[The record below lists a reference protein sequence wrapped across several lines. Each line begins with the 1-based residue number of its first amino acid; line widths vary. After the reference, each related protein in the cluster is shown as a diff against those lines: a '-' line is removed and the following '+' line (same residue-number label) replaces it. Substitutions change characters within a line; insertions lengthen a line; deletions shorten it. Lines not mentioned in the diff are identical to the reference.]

1 MEKLLGALIDGV
13 SFGCVYALLAVGMTL
28 AYKTSGVF
36 NIAFGVQAFASGAI
50 YYQLHIYDGWGIL
63 PSFVIAVLIVAPL
76 IGVILD
82 RMLFRYL
89 RSAPAMARLI
99 TALGLLVA
107 IPQIVLL
114 WFDATNAVNPTGIV
128 PGGNVVYHLF
138 GASLT
143 RDDLSIIILAF
154 GVAIGLT
161 LLFRYTTLGIRMR
174 AVVESPR
181 MAELAGTD
189 SDRISTLAWALSSL
203 VAGLAGVLLPTVT
216 SQVGDLYYTTLLT
229 AAIAAVVLGSLTN
242 IPVAFVGALG
252 LGIVQELLN
261 RYLPVNSVI
270 ASNLRP
276 SLPFVVLFLVLILS
290 PGLRNRKELTD
301 PLSSVD
307 PPPPAPASGQ
317 RSRELTIGTRVAGVV
332 FLLGVGY
339 YVFFHGNASVVGQAI
354 QIVIYAIIFC
364 SIVVITGIAGEV
376 SFAQATFA
384 GIGGFASAQLASS
397 AGVSVVLTIIIGGV
411 IAAAVG
417 ALLAIPAL
425 RLGGIFLTLA
435 TFAFALFFDNVIVS
449 LSWVSG
455 GLFPVVAPR
464 PQMGTIDF
472 ASDKSYLAL
481 CLVVLVIVGFV
492 VIQVRNGTTGHYLSA
507 VRGSEVAAASV
518 GISPTRARIVAFALS
533 AGIAG
538 VGGALL
544 ASYEG
549 HANKIDYNATL
560 GLFWVVIVVTLGPRT
575 VEGAIQ
581 AAIGFVLF
589 PARVLSDWLPWII
602 NHVQPFLHVGPF
614 SNAIAAIF
622 FGLGA
627 VTYARHP
634 EGILE
639 ANKGRSLAR
648 VQGWI
653 DRFKHK
659 GPGPNPELPVAA
671 AAGTPVATP

>member
-13 SFGCVYALLAVGMTL
+13 AFGCVYALLAVGLTL

-50 YYQLHIYDGWGIL
+50 YYQLHVNDGWGIL
-63 PSFVIAVLIVAPL
+63 PAFVIAVILVAPL
-76 IGVILD
+76 LGVVLD
-82 RMLFRYL
+82 RVLFRYL
-89 RSAPAMARLI
+89 RSAPPMARLI

-107 IPQIVLL
+107 IPEIVLL
-114 WFDATNAVNPTGIV
+114 EFNQTDATRPTGIV
-128 PGGNVVYHLF
+128 PGGDVVYHVF
-138 GASLT
+138 GAALS
-143 RDDLSIIILAF
+143 RDQLSIIFLAAF
-154 GVAIGLT
+154 VAIGLT

-181 MAELAGTD
+181 LAELAGTD
-189 SDRISTLAWALSSL
+189 SDRIGTAAWALSSL

-229 AAIAAVVLGSLTN
+229 AAIAAVVLGSLTS
-242 IPVAFVGALG
+242 IPLSFVGAIG
-252 LGIVQELLN
+252 LGVVQELLN
-261 RYLPVNSVI
+261 RYLPTNSLL

-290 PGLRNRKELTD
+290 PRLRNRRELTD
-301 PLSSVD
+301 PLASVD
-307 PPPPAPASGQ
+307 PPPPAPAAGQ
-317 RSRELTIGTRVAGVV
+317 RSRELTIGTRAAGVIAG
-332 FLLGVGY
+332 LGVGY

-354 QIVIYAIIFC
+354 QIAIYAIIFC
-364 SIVVITGIAGEV
+364 SVVVITGIAGEV

-384 GIGGFASAQLASS
+384 GIGGFASAQLASN
-397 AGVSVVLTIIIGGV
+397 AGMSVVLTIIIGGV
-411 IAAAVG
+411 LAAAVG

-435 TFAFALFFDNVIVS
+435 TYAFALFFDNVIVS

-455 GLFPVVAPR
+455 GIFPVVAPR
-464 PQMGTIDF
+464 PQLGSVDF
-472 ASDKSYLAL
+472 ASDRSYLAL
-481 CLVVLVIVGFV
+481 CVIVLVIVSVV
-492 VIQVRNGTTGHYLSA
+492 VIQVRSGTTGRFLSA

-518 GISPTRARIVAFALS
+518 GISPIRARIVAFALS

-575 VEGAIQ
+575 VEGAVQ
-581 AAIGFVLF
+581 AAIGFVLL
-589 PARVLSDWLPWII
+589 PARVLTDWLPWLI
-602 NHVQPFLHVGPF
+602 NHVQPFLHVNSLP
-614 SNAIAAIF
+614 NAVQFIF

-634 EGILE
+634 EGVLE
-639 ANKGRSLAR
+639 ASKLKSLAA
-648 VQGWI
+648 VQRWI
-653 DRFKHK
+653 DRFKSRGSK
-659 GPGPNPELPVAA
+659 PEVVAA
-671 AAGTPVATP
+671 GASGAAP

>member
-13 SFGCVYALLAVGMTL
+13 AFGCVYALLAVGLTL

-50 YYQLHIYDGWGIL
+50 YYQLHVNDGWGIL
-63 PSFVIAVLIVAPL
+63 PAFVIAVILVAPL
-76 IGVILD
+76 LGVVLD
-82 RMLFRYL
+82 RVLFRYL
-89 RSAPAMARLI
+89 RSAPPMARLI

-114 WFDATNAVNPTGIV
+114 EFNQTDATRPTGIV
-128 PGGNVVYHLF
+128 PGGDVVYHVF
-138 GASLT
+138 GAALS
-143 RDDLSIIILAF
+143 RDQLSIIFLAAF
-154 GVAIGLT
+154 VAIGLT

-181 MAELAGTD
+181 LAELAGTD
-189 SDRISTLAWALSSL
+189 SDRIGTAAWALSSL

-229 AAIAAVVLGSLTN
+229 AAIAAVVLGSLTS
-242 IPVAFVGALG
+242 IPLSFVGAIG
-252 LGIVQELLN
+252 LGVVQELLN
-261 RYLPVNSVI
+261 RYLPTNSLL

-290 PGLRNRKELTD
+290 PRLRNRRELTD
-301 PLSSVD
+301 PLASVD
-307 PPPPAPASGQ
+307 PPPPAPAAGQ
-317 RSRELTIGTRVAGVV
+317 RSRELTIGTRAAGVIAG
-332 FLLGVGY
+332 LGVGY

-354 QIVIYAIIFC
+354 QIAIYAIIFC
-364 SIVVITGIAGEV
+364 SVVVITGIAGEV

-384 GIGGFASAQLASS
+384 GIGGFASAQLASN
-397 AGVSVVLTIIIGGV
+397 AGMSVVLTIIIGGV
-411 IAAAVG
+411 LAAAVG

-435 TFAFALFFDNVIVS
+435 TYAFALFFDNVIVS

-455 GLFPVVAPR
+455 GIFPVVAPR
-464 PQMGTIDF
+464 PQLGSVDF
-472 ASDKSYLAL
+472 ASDRSYLAL
-481 CLVVLVIVGFV
+481 CVVVLVIVSVV
-492 VIQVRNGTTGHYLSA
+492 VIQVRSGTTGRFLSA

-518 GISPTRARIVAFALS
+518 GISPIRARIVAFALS

-589 PARVLSDWLPWII
+589 PARVLTDWLPWLI
-602 NHVQPFLHVGPF
+602 NHVQPFLHVNSLP
-614 SNAIAAIF
+614 NAVQFIF

-634 EGILE
+634 EGVLE
-639 ANKGRSLAR
+639 AGKLKSLAA
-648 VQGWI
+648 VQRWI
-653 DRFKHK
+653 DRFKSRGSK
-659 GPGPNPELPVAA
+659 PEVVSAGASGAA
-671 AAGTPVATP
+671 P

>member
-13 SFGCVYALLAVGMTL
+13 AFGCVYALLAVGLTL

-50 YYQLHIYDGWGIL
+50 YYQLHVNDGWGIL
-63 PSFVIAVLIVAPL
+63 PAFIISVIIVAPL
-76 IGVILD
+76 IGAILD
-82 RMLFRYL
+82 RFLFRHL
-89 RSAPAMARLI
+89 RSAPSMARLI

-114 WFDATNAVNPTGIV
+114 KFNQTEATRPTGIV
-128 PGGNVVYHLF
+128 PGGDVPYHIF
-138 GASLT
+138 GATLS
-143 RDDLSIIILAF
+143 RDQLSIMVCAVI
-154 GVAIGLT
+154 VAVGLV
-161 LLFRYTTLGIRMR
+161 LVFRYTALGIRMR

-189 SDRISTLAWALSSL
+189 ADRIGTAAWMLSSL

-216 SQVGDLYYTTLLT
+216 SQVGDIYYTTLLT
-229 AAIAAVVLGSLTN
+229 AAIAATVLGSLTS
-242 IPVAFVGALG
+242 IPLAFFGAIG
-252 LGIVQELLN
+252 LGVVQELLN
-261 RYLPVNSVI
+261 RYLPTNSVL

-290 PGLRNRKELTD
+290 PRLRNKRELTD

-307 PPPPAPASGQ
+307 PPPPAPAAGQ
-317 RSRELTIGTRVAGVV
+317 RSRELTIGTRVAGVL
-332 FLLGVGY
+332 FGLGIGY
-339 YVFFHGNASVVGQAI
+339 YVFFHGNASVVGQGI
-354 QIVIYAIIFC
+354 QVVIYSIIFC

-384 GIGGFASAQLASS
+384 GIGGFASAQLSSS
-397 AGVSVVLTIIIGGV
+397 AGMSVIFTIIIGGL

-417 ALLAIPAL
+417 AMLAIPAL

-435 TFAFALFFDNVIVS
+435 TYAFALFFDNVIVS

-464 PQMGTIDF
+464 PQLGSIDF
-472 ASDKSYLAL
+472 ASDRSFLVL
-481 CLVVLVIVGFV
+481 CLVFLVIVG
-492 VIQVRNGTTGHYLSA
+492 VIVMQVRSGTTGRYLSA

-518 GISPTRARIVAFALS
+518 GISPTRARITAFALS

-560 GLFWVVIVVTLGPRT
+560 GLFWVVIVVTLGSRT

-581 AAIGFVLF
+581 AALGFVLF
-589 PARVLSDWLPWII
+589 SARVLPDWIPWII
-602 NHVQPFLHVGPF
+602 NHVQPFLHVDSLP
-614 SNAIAAIF
+614 NAVQFIF
-622 FGLGA
+622 FGFGA
-627 VTYARHP
+627 LTYAKHQ

-639 ANKGRSLAR
+639 ANKVKSLAW
-648 VQGWI
+648 VQGKI
-653 DRFKHK
+653 DRFKSGGRTK
-659 GPGPNPELPVAA
+659 PGAA
-671 AAGTPVATP
+671 AVDTPGAAP

>member
-1 MEKLLGALIDGV
+1 MEKLLGAIIDGV
-13 SFGCVYALLAVGMTL
+13 AFGCVYALLAVGLTL

-50 YYQLHIYDGWGIL
+50 YYQLHVNDGWGIL
-63 PSFVIAVLIVAPL
+63 PAFVIAVIIVAPL

-82 RMLFRYL
+82 RALFRYL
-89 RSAPAMARLI
+89 RSAPPMARLI

-114 WFDATNAVNPTGIV
+114 KFNETDAVNPTGIV
-128 PGGNVVYHLF
+128 PGGHVVYHVF
-138 GASLT
+138 GASLD
-143 RDDLSIIILAF
+143 RDQLSIIVIAAL
-154 GVAIGLT
+154 VAIGLT
-161 LLFRYTTLGIRMR
+161 LIFRYTALGIRMR

-181 MAELAGTD
+181 MAELSGTD
-189 SDRISTLAWALSSL
+189 SDRISTASWMLSSL

-216 SQVGDLYYTTLLT
+216 QQVGDIYYTTLLT
-229 AAIAAVVLGSLTN
+229 AAIAAVVLGSLTS
-242 IPVAFVGALG
+242 IPLAFAGAVG
-252 LGIVQELLN
+252 LGVVQELLN
-261 RYLPVNSVI
+261 RYLPTNSVL

-290 PGLRNRKELTD
+290 PRLRNRKELTD
-301 PLSSVD
+301 PLSTVD
-307 PPPPAPASGQ
+307 PPPPAPVSGQ
-317 RSRELTIGTRVAGVV
+317 RSRELTIGTHV
-332 FLLGVGY
+332 FGALVGLGVGY
-339 YVFFHGNASVVGQAI
+339 YVFFHGNASVVGQSVQVA
-354 QIVIYAIIFC
+354 IYAIIFC

-384 GIGGFASAQLASS
+384 GIGGFASAQLATS
-397 AGVSVVLTIIIGGV
+397 AGMSVVLTIILAGV
-411 IAAAVG
+411 ISAAVG
-417 ALLAIPAL
+417 ALLAVPAL

-435 TFAFALFFDNVIVS
+435 TYAFALFFDNVIVS

-464 PQMGTIDF
+464 PQMGSIDF
-472 ASDKSYLAL
+472 ASDKSFLAL
-481 CLVVLVIVGFV
+481 CLVILLIVGV
-492 VIQVRNGTTGHYLSA
+492 VVVRVRSGTTGRYLAA
-507 VRGSEVAAASV
+507 VRGSEVAAAAV
-518 GISPTRARIVAFALS
+518 GINPMRARIVAFALS

-549 HANKIDYNATL
+549 HANKIDYNTTL

-589 PARVLSDWLPWII
+589 PARVLTDWLPWLI
-602 NHVQPFLHVGPF
+602 NHIQPFGHVNSLP
-614 SNAIAAIF
+614 IATQFIF
-622 FGLGA
+622 FGFGA
-627 VTYARHP
+627 ITYARHP

-639 ANKGRSLAR
+639 ANKGKSLAR

-653 DRFKHK
+653 DRFKRDST
-659 GPGPNPELPVAA
+659 PPATPEVA
-671 AAGTPVATP
+671 AAGTEGTAS

>member
-13 SFGCVYALLAVGMTL
+13 AFGCVYALLAVGLTL

-50 YYQLHIYDGWGIL
+50 YYQLHVNDGWGIL
-63 PSFVIAVLIVAPL
+63 PAFVIAVILVAPL
-76 IGVILD
+76 LGVVLD
-82 RMLFRYL
+82 RVLFRYL
-89 RSAPAMARLI
+89 RSAPPMARLI

-107 IPQIVLL
+107 IPEIVLL
-114 WFDATNAVNPTGIV
+114 EFNQTDATRPTGIV
-128 PGGNVVYHLF
+128 PGGDVVYHVF
-138 GASLT
+138 GAALS
-143 RDDLSIIILAF
+143 RDQLSIIFLAAF
-154 GVAIGLT
+154 VAIGLT

-181 MAELAGTD
+181 LAELAGTD
-189 SDRISTLAWALSSL
+189 SDRIGTAAWALSSL

-229 AAIAAVVLGSLTN
+229 AAIAAVVLGSLTS
-242 IPVAFVGALG
+242 IPLSFVGAIG
-252 LGIVQELLN
+252 LGVVQELLN
-261 RYLPVNSVI
+261 RYLPTNSLL

-290 PGLRNRKELTD
+290 PRLRNRRELTD
-301 PLSSVD
+301 PLASVD
-307 PPPPAPASGQ
+307 PPPPAPAAGQ
-317 RSRELTIGTRVAGVV
+317 RSRELTIGTRAAGVIAG
-332 FLLGVGY
+332 LGVGY

-354 QIVIYAIIFC
+354 QIAIYAIIFC
-364 SIVVITGIAGEV
+364 SVVVITGIAGEV

-384 GIGGFASAQLASS
+384 GIGGFASAQLASN
-397 AGVSVVLTIIIGGV
+397 AGMSVVLTIIIGGV
-411 IAAAVG
+411 LAAAVG

-435 TFAFALFFDNVIVS
+435 TYAFALFFDNVIVS

-455 GLFPVVAPR
+455 GIFPVVAPR
-464 PQMGTIDF
+464 PQLGSVDF
-472 ASDKSYLAL
+472 ASDRSYLAL
-481 CLVVLVIVGFV
+481 CVIVLVIVSVV
-492 VIQVRNGTTGHYLSA
+492 VIQVRSGTTGRFLSA

-518 GISPTRARIVAFALS
+518 GISPIRARIVAFALS

-581 AAIGFVLF
+581 AAIGFVLL
-589 PARVLSDWLPWII
+589 PARVLTDWLPWLI
-602 NHVQPFLHVGPF
+602 NHVQPFLHVNSLP
-614 SNAIAAIF
+614 NAVQFIF

-634 EGILE
+634 EGVLE
-639 ANKGRSLAR
+639 ASKLKSLAA
-648 VQGWI
+648 VQRWI
-653 DRFKHK
+653 DRFKSRGSK
-659 GPGPNPELPVAA
+659 PEVVAA
-671 AAGTPVATP
+671 GASGAAP

>member
-13 SFGCVYALLAVGMTL
+13 AFGCVYALLAVGLTL

-50 YYQLHIYDGWGIL
+50 YYQLHVNDGWGIL
-63 PSFVIAVLIVAPL
+63 PAFVIAVILVAPL
-76 IGVILD
+76 LGVVLD
-82 RMLFRYL
+82 RVLFRYL
-89 RSAPAMARLI
+89 RSAPPMARLI

-114 WFDATNAVNPTGIV
+114 EFNQTDATRPTGIV
-128 PGGNVVYHLF
+128 PGGDVVYHVF
-138 GASLT
+138 GAALS
-143 RDDLSIIILAF
+143 RDQLSIIFLAAF
-154 GVAIGLT
+154 VAIGLT

-181 MAELAGTD
+181 LAELAGTD
-189 SDRISTLAWALSSL
+189 SDRIGTAAWALSSL

-229 AAIAAVVLGSLTN
+229 AAIAAVVLGSLTS
-242 IPVAFVGALG
+242 IPLSFVGAIG
-252 LGIVQELLN
+252 LGVVQELLN
-261 RYLPVNSVI
+261 RYLPTNSLL

-290 PGLRNRKELTD
+290 PRLRNRRELTD
-301 PLSSVD
+301 PLASVD
-307 PPPPAPASGQ
+307 PPPPAPAAGQ
-317 RSRELTIGTRVAGVV
+317 RSRELTIGTRAAGVIAG
-332 FLLGVGY
+332 LGVGY

-354 QIVIYAIIFC
+354 QIAIYAIIFC
-364 SIVVITGIAGEV
+364 SVVVITGIAGEV

-384 GIGGFASAQLASS
+384 GIGGFASAQLASN
-397 AGVSVVLTIIIGGV
+397 AGMSVVLTIIIGGV
-411 IAAAVG
+411 LAAAVG

-435 TFAFALFFDNVIVS
+435 TYAFALFFDNVIVS

-455 GLFPVVAPR
+455 GIFPVVAPR
-464 PQMGTIDF
+464 PQLGSVVF
-472 ASDKSYLAL
+472 ASDRWYLAL
-481 CLVVLVIVGFV
+481 CVVVLVIVSVV
-492 VIQVRNGTTGHYLSA
+492 VIQVRSGTTGRFLSA

-518 GISPTRARIVAFALS
+518 GISPIRARIVAFALS

-589 PARVLSDWLPWII
+589 PARVLTDWLPWLI
-602 NHVQPFLHVGPF
+602 NHAQPFLHVNSLP
-614 SNAIAAIF
+614 NAVQFIF

-627 VTYARHP
+627 VTYARHT
-634 EGILE
+634 EGVLE
-639 ANKGRSLAR
+639 ATKLKLLAA
-648 VQGWI
+648 VQRWI
-653 DRFKHK
+653 DRFKSR
-659 GPGPNPELPVAA
+659 GPKPEVVSAGASGAA
-671 AAGTPVATP
+671 P

>member
-1 MEKLLGALIDGV
+1 MEKLLGAIIDGIA
-13 SFGCVYALLAVGMTL
+13 FGCVYALLAVGLTL

-50 YYQLHIYDGWGIL
+50 YYQLHVNNGWGIL
-63 PSFVIAVLIVAPL
+63 PAFVIAVIIVAPL

-82 RMLFRYL
+82 RFLFRFL
-89 RSAPAMARLI
+89 RSAPPMARLI

-114 WFDATNAVNPTGIV
+114 KFDETDAVNPTGIV
-128 PGGNVVYHLF
+128 PGGHVVYHVF
-138 GASLT
+138 GASLD
-143 RDDLSIIILAF
+143 RDQLSIMILAAL
-154 GVAIGLT
+154 VAIGLS
-161 LLFRYTTLGIRMR
+161 LVFRYTALGIRMR

-189 SDRISTLAWALSSL
+189 SDRIGTASWMLSSL

-216 SQVGDLYYTTLLT
+216 QQVGDIYYTTLLT
-229 AAIAAVVLGSLTN
+229 AAIAAVVLGSLTS
-242 IPVAFVGALG
+242 IPLAFGGAIG
-252 LGIVQELLN
+252 LGVLQELLN
-261 RYLPVNSVI
+261 RYLPTNSVL

-276 SLPFVVLFLVLILS
+276 SLPFVVMFLVLILS
-290 PGLRNRKELTD
+290 PRLRNRKELTD
-301 PLSSVD
+301 PLSAVD
-307 PPPPAPASGQ
+307 PPPPAPAAGQ
-317 RSRELTIGTRVAGVV
+317 RSRELTIGTRTAGVL
-332 FLLGVGY
+332 FGLGVGY

-354 QIVIYAIIFC
+354 QVVIYSIIFC
-364 SIVVITGIAGEV
+364 SIVLITGIAGEV

-397 AGVSVVLTIIIGGV
+397 AGMSVVLTIILGGI

-417 ALLAIPAL
+417 ALVAIPAL

-435 TFAFALFFDNVIVS
+435 TFAFALFFDNVVVS

-464 PQMGTIDF
+464 PQLGSIDF
-472 ASDKSYLAL
+472 ANDKSFLVL
-481 CLVVLVIVGFV
+481 CLVVLLIVGLV
-492 VIQVRNGTTGHYLSA
+492 VVLVRNGTTGRYLSA

-518 GISPTRARIVAFALS
+518 GINPTRARILAFALS

-538 VGGALL
+538 IGGALL
-544 ASYEG
+544 VSYEG
-549 HANKIDYNATL
+549 HANKIDFNTTL
-560 GLFWVVIVVTLGPRT
+560 GLLWVVIVVTLGPRT

-581 AAIGFVLF
+581 ASLGFVLF
-589 PARVLSDWLPWII
+589 PARVLTDWLPWLI
-602 NHVQPFLHVGPF
+602 NHVQPFLHVGAF
-614 SNAIAAIF
+614 STGIASIF

-627 VTYARHP
+627 VTYAKHP

-639 ANKGRSLAR
+639 ANKAKSLAQ
-648 VQGWI
+648 VQRLI
-653 DRFKHK
+653 DRFKRDSK
-659 GPGPNPELPVAA
+659 PAPDVGE
-671 AAGTPVATP
+671 ATPARTAS

>member
-1 MEKLLGALIDGV
+1 MEKLLGAIIDGI
-13 SFGCVYALLAVGMTL
+13 SFGCVYALLAVGLTL

-50 YYQLHIYDGWGIL
+50 YYELHINDGWGIL
-63 PSFVIAVLIVAPL
+63 PAFVIAVIVVAPL

-82 RMLFRYL
+82 RALFRYL
-89 RSAPAMARLI
+89 RSAPPMARLI

-114 WFDATNAVNPTGIV
+114 KFNQTDATHPTGIV
-128 PGGNVVYHLF
+128 PGGDVVYHVF

-143 RDDLSIIILAF
+143 RDDLSIIFSAVL
-154 GVAIGLT
+154 VAVGLV

-189 SDRISTLAWALSSL
+189 SDRISTAAWMLSSL

-216 SQVGDLYYTTLLT
+216 QQVGDVYYTTLLT
-229 AAIAAVVLGSLTN
+229 AAIAAVVLGSLTS
-242 IPVAFVGALG
+242 IPLAFIGAVG
-252 LGIVQELLN
+252 LGVVQELLN
-261 RYLPVNSVI
+261 RYLPTNSLL

-290 PGLRNRKELTD
+290 PRLRNRRELTD

-307 PPPPAPASGQ
+307 PPPPAPAAAQ
-317 RSRELTIGTRVAGVV
+317 RCRELTIGTRVAGVI

-339 YVFFHGNASVVGQAI
+339 YVFFHGNASVVGQGI
-354 QIVIYAIIFC
+354 QVVIYAIIFC

-384 GIGGFASAQLASS
+384 GIGGFASAQLSS
-397 AGVSVVLTIIIGGV
+397 NAGMSVILTIIIGGV
-411 IAAAVG
+411 IAAAIG

-435 TFAFALFFDNVIVS
+435 TYAFALFFDNVVVS
-449 LSWVSG
+449 LSWISG

-464 PQMGTIDF
+464 PQMGSIDF
-472 ASDKSYLAL
+472 ASDRSFLAL
-481 CLVVLVIVGFV
+481 CLVILVIVGV
-492 VIQVRNGTTGHYLSA
+492 IVIQVRNGTTGRYLSA

-549 HANKIDYNATL
+549 HANKIDFMTTL

-589 PARVLSDWLPWII
+589 PARVLPDWLPWLV
-602 NHVQPFLHVGPF
+602 NHVQPFLHVNSLP
-614 SNAIAAIF
+614 NAVQFIF

-634 EGILE
+634 EGVLE
-639 ANKGRSLAR
+639 ANKNRSLAKIQAR
-648 VQGWI
+648 I
-653 DRFKHK
+653 DRRK
-659 GPGPNPELPVAA
+659 GRGPQPAPEVAA
-671 AAGTPVATP
+671 NVAGGAP

>member
-13 SFGCVYALLAVGMTL
+13 AFGCVYALLAVGLTL

-50 YYQLHIYDGWGIL
+50 YYQLHVNDGWGIL
-63 PSFVIAVLIVAPL
+63 PAFVIAVILVAPL
-76 IGVILD
+76 LGVVLD
-82 RMLFRYL
+82 RVLFRYL
-89 RSAPAMARLI
+89 RSAPPMARLI

-114 WFDATNAVNPTGIV
+114 EFNQTDATRPTGIV
-128 PGGNVVYHLF
+128 PGGDVVYHVF
-138 GASLT
+138 GAALS
-143 RDDLSIIILAF
+143 RDQLSIIFLAAF
-154 GVAIGLT
+154 VAIGLT

-181 MAELAGTD
+181 LAELAGTD
-189 SDRISTLAWALSSL
+189 SDRIGTAAWALSSL

-229 AAIAAVVLGSLTN
+229 AAIAAVVLGSLTS
-242 IPVAFVGALG
+242 IPLSFVGAIG
-252 LGIVQELLN
+252 LGVVQELLN
-261 RYLPVNSVI
+261 RYLPTNSLL

-290 PGLRNRKELTD
+290 PRLRNRRELTD
-301 PLSSVD
+301 PLASVD
-307 PPPPAPASGQ
+307 PPPPAPAAGQ
-317 RSRELTIGTRVAGVV
+317 RSRELTIGTRAAGVIAG
-332 FLLGVGY
+332 LSVGY

-354 QIVIYAIIFC
+354 QIAIYAIIFC
-364 SIVVITGIAGEV
+364 SVVVITGIAGEV

-384 GIGGFASAQLASS
+384 GIGGFASAQLASN
-397 AGVSVVLTIIIGGV
+397 AGMSVVLTIIIGGV

-435 TFAFALFFDNVIVS
+435 TYAFALFFDNVIVS

-455 GLFPVVAPR
+455 GIFPVVAPR
-464 PQMGTIDF
+464 PQLGSVDF
-472 ASDKSYLAL
+472 ASDRSFLAL
-481 CLVVLVIVGFV
+481 CVVVLVIVSVV
-492 VIQVRNGTTGHYLSA
+492 VIQVRSGTTGRFLSA

-518 GISPTRARIVAFALS
+518 GISPIRARIVAFALS

-589 PARVLSDWLPWII
+589 PARVLTDWLPWLI
-602 NHVQPFLHVGPF
+602 NHVQPFLHVNSLP
-614 SNAIAAIF
+614 NAVQFIF

-634 EGILE
+634 EGVLE
-639 ANKGRSLAR
+639 ASKLKSLAA
-648 VQGWI
+648 VQRWI
-653 DRFKHK
+653 DRFKSRGSK
-659 GPGPNPELPVAA
+659 PEVVAA
-671 AAGTPVATP
+671 GASGAAP